1 MIKVIKG
8 NDDRYWWTTAKNPTA
23 MNYSGEAPRHA
34 RGFETEQQAREA
46 AIASLPV
53 GQQKFLA
60 MVQECYRS

>member
-8 NDDRYWWTTAKNPTA
+8 NDGRYWWTTEENPTA

-46 AIASLPV
+46 AKATL
-53 GQQKFLA
+53 QARARA
-60 MVQECYRS
+60 MVERSYR